1 MYSKRIS
8 ELREPLDIDLQLLAT
23 EMDTSAKH
31 LKFIS
36 TAILEDAFAIERF
49 NLLIDDIER
58 GAEGSEVMSFND
70 NLVLYEYLNEPVVI
84 YTLLSEK
91 CILFDSM
98 ITTKIEARMNS
109 FAKAI

>member
-8 ELREPLDIDLQLLAT
+8 ELREPLDIDLQLLAE

-36 TAILEDAFAIERF
+36 PSVLEDAFDVERF
-49 NLLIDDIER
+49 NFLIADIEH
-58 GAEGSEVMSFND
+58 GTEGGEVMSFND
-70 NLVLYEYLNEPVVI
+70 NLVLYEYLNEPVIV

-98 ITTKIEARMNS
+98 ITAKIEARMRS
-109 FAKAI
+109 FTKDY